1 MKLPV
6 TRAAGCYFE
15 PGKRCNNNNGNLM
28 QHILLKS
35 DYDLKIF
42 NLWNDLLWDC
52 VVAGTGRASFGL
64 NSQDEDRLTD
74 ISSIATSLP

>member
-1 MKLPV
+1 
-6 TRAAGCYFE
+6 
-15 PGKRCNNNNGNLM
+15 M

-42 NLWNDLLWDC
+42 NLWNDLLLDC
-52 VVAGTGRASFGL
+52 VIAGTGRASFGL

-74 ISSIATSLP
+74 ISSIAASLP